1 MRIYAL
7 IGPSGT
13 GKSHRASMVAMEKN
27 VEAIIDDGLLITG
40 GRIVAGYSA
49 KRESTRIAA
58 VKRAIFLDPHHA
70 SEVREAMNNLQLNAV
85 LILGTSMNMIRHIT
99 DALHLDFNAVTWIP
113 IETVSS
119 LEERDLAKKI
129 RQQQGKH
136 VIPAPTMEVR
146 KSFSGYLIDPLRFI
160 FNRKGRSVLVEK
172 SIVRPTYSGLGR
184 FYISD
189 TVITAIV
196 VHAACQ
202 HPGVFS
208 VYRVTVHTTSAGL
221 SISLEIDAI
230 SRVRLFEMLEDVQNQ
245 IRRAVEDMTALNVLV
260 LDVEARHCWPRPAE
274 TSGTVNQEP
283 SDKGSCDGLSKNE
296 GGGQYATAR
305 IGRGR

>member
-7 IGPSGT
+7 IGASGT
-13 GKSHRASMVAMEKN
+13 GKSHRASIVAMERN
-27 VEAIIDDGLLITG
+27 VEAIIDDGLLIIG

-49 KRESTRIAA
+49 KRESTRVAA

-70 SEVREAMNNLQLNAV
+70 LEVREAMNNLKLDAV
-85 LILGTSMNMIRHIT
+85 LILGTSMNMIRHIV
-99 DALHLDFNAVTWIP
+99 DALDLDFRVVTWIS

-119 LEERDLAKKI
+119 REERSLAQKI
-129 RQQQGKH
+129 RQEQGKH
-136 VIPAPTMEVR
+136 VIPALTMEVR

-160 FNRKGRSVLVEK
+160 FQRKGRSVVVEK

-196 VHAACQ
+196 THAACQ
-202 HPGVFS
+202 HPGVLS
-208 VYRVTVHTTSAGL
+208 VYRVVIHSASAGL
-221 SISLEIDAI
+221 SISLQIDAT
-230 SRVRLFEMLEDVQNQ
+230 SRVRLFEMLEDVQHH
-245 IRRAVEDMTALNVLV
+245 IHRAIEDMTALNVLV
-260 LDVEARHCWPRPAE
+260 LDVETRHFFVPP
-274 TSGTVNQEP
+274 SKVPDGTTLASALDDSFP
-283 SDKGSCDGLSKNE
+283 KIE